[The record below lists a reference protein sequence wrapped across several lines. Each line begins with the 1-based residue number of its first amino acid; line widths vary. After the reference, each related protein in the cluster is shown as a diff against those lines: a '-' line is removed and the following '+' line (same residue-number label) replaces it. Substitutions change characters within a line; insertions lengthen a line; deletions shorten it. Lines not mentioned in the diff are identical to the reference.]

1 MLGAMPRSP
10 LLALLLVSL
19 VGCDA
24 AVPEDAG
31 GPDGGAS
38 ADAGA
43 SMDAAVMDPD
53 AAAPAD
59 DAGTDGGALLADAAA
74 TDAGLDGGA
83 PPAPDAGPAT
93 LATTS
98 GCFTVVAAGDKTRVD
113 FGDVGTAYSAIDIEL
128 DLVVGAWREDV
139 FDRPTLN
146 HNAIGVFRNAPVS
159 RERYLGGLGVQ
170 ISPPAPLRPTTL
182 FFGRVDLDPRPAGMG
197 YMGYTTFRET
207 AAWANDTR
215 YHVTMTFDAVAH
227 RQVLDVTR
235 AGTPF
240 SHVEG
245 DIAYFDPSLTDDG
258 WYLELGSDET
268 DGRDVSP
275 VGWQLC
281 DLVVRGR

>member
-1 MLGAMPRSP
+1 MPRSP
-10 LLALLLVSL
+10 LLALVLAML
-19 VGCDA
+19 VGCDDA
-24 AVPEDAG
+24 A
-31 GPDGGAS
+31 PD
-38 ADAGA
+38 DAGA
-43 SMDAAVMDPD
+43 LDAS
-53 AAAPAD
+53 
-59 DAGTDGGALLADAAA
+59 AA
-74 TDAGLDGGA
+74 TDAGAAMDAGVAMDAATPETDASVDASTPPLDAGA
-83 PPAPDAGPAT
+83 DDAGLDAGAPDAGSAP
-93 LATTS
+93 LVTTT
-98 GCFTVVAAGDKTRVD
+98 GCFTVVAAGDKMRVD
-113 FGDVGTAYSAIDIEL
+113 FGEVGTAYSAIDIEV

-146 HNAIGVFRNAPVS
+146 HNTFGVYRNAPVS

-215 YHVTMTFDAVAH
+215 YHVAMTFDAAAH

-235 AGTPF
+235 AGMPF

-245 DIAYFDPSLTDDG
+245 DIAYFDSSLTDDG